1 MSNLLVRGGRV
12 HTPGGSELR
21 DILVLG
27 GRIVAVEPT
36 IASVDIAGVL
46 VPQLHATGM
55 DVFAGLV
62 DQHCHPTGG
71 GGGQGPA
78 SQNLPLMFEEFTT
91 GGITSL
97 VGVLG
102 HDTVVRNP
110 ESLLSRVRALQAQ
123 GLHASML
130 TGEISAPPVTLTGDV
145 RRDIALVAEV
155 RGLKMAIGELGA
167 VSSSR
172 QLADLAAAVAAGS
185 RTAGKPGVVH
195 IHIGADPAC
204 LDLVEQAVNEHHVP
218 PGLLTITHV
227 NWNAEVLGRSIELG
241 RLGVNLDVTAC
252 ITPAYFAGTVAPEA
266 ALKVLVTA
274 VPLGQLTASSDSG
287 GSHPD
292 AHGLVVHTPG
302 LLVDVALGCLSDGL
316 LTGPEV
322 AAIFA
327 ANPAGRNGLSDAGR
341 VEPGAHGDLLVV
353 NAAQGRSSATV
364 VLGGRVVV
372 ADGTATVTDPLT
384 RTTADR

>member
-1 MSNLLVRGGRV
+1 MTNLLVRGGRV
-12 HTPGGSELR
+12 HTPDGSELR

-27 GRIVAVEPT
+27 GRIVAVEPS
-36 IASVDIAGVL
+36 IPSVDIAGVL
-46 VPQLHATGM
+46 VPQLHVTGL
-55 DVFAGLV
+55 DVFAGMV

-110 ESLLSRVRALQAQ
+110 ESLLSRVRGLRAQ

-145 RRDIALVAEV
+145 RRDVALIAEV
-155 RGLKMAIGELGA
+155 RGLKIAIGELGA

-204 LDLVEQAVNEHHVP
+204 LDLVEQAVTEHRVP
-218 PGLLTITHV
+218 AGLLTITHV
-227 NWNAEVLGRSIELG
+227 NWNAEVLGRSIELA

-252 ITPAYFAGTVAPEA
+252 ITPDYFAGTVAPDA
-266 ALKVLVTA
+266 ALKALVAA

-287 GSHPD
+287 GSHP
-292 AHGLVVHTPG
+292 HGGGLVVHTPG
-302 LLVDVALGCLSDGL
+302 LLLDVALSCLGDGL

-327 ANPAGRNGLSDAGR
+327 ANPAVRNGLADIGHIA
-341 VEPGAHGDLLVV
+341 PGAHGDLLVV
-353 NAAQGRSSATV
+353 DPVHGRSSATV

-372 ADGTATVTDPLT
+372 ADGTATVTDPLSPVAPN
-384 RTTADR
+384 R